1 MRAASDATSAV
12 GLLAVAAA
20 AFLWATLGVAGKALY
35 AVGAEPLVVVAWR
48 AILAVLV
55 LGAGLAI
62 LGPGLPRLPPRA
74 LPFFALYGLVAA
86 SNYACYFLALRHVP
100 VAVAIMLLYTYPSF
114 VAVAARFFFAEPL
127 SPAKTLALGLSFA
140 GVVLVGGGFHVGAAH
155 VSLPGVLYGL
165 GAAVA
170 MAAYSLLGKR
180 ATRDHDPWTVVLFSL
195 AGAALLL
202 AAALGRRLTRA
213 FAYTPLMWAGLV
225 YLAVG
230 PTLLAY
236 GLFLW
241 ALRRVEVSGASVWTT
256 LEPPMAAALAF
267 VFLGEVPGTEQV
279 VGGVLILTGVGILQ
293 WRSAPPA
300 PA

>member
-1 MRAASDATSAV
+1 MRAAPDTASAV

-20 AFLWATLGVAGKALY
+20 AFLWATLGVAGRALY
-35 AVGAEPLVVVAWR
+35 AAGAEPLVVVAWR

-62 LGPGLPRLPPRA
+62 LGPGLPRLPPRE

-100 VAVAIMLLYTYPSF
+100 VAVAIILLYTYPAF
-114 VAVAARFFFAEPL
+114 VAVAARFLFAEPL

-140 GVVLVGGGFHVGAAH
+140 GVVLVGGGLYVGTARL
-155 VSLPGVLYGL
+155 SLPGVVYGL
-165 GAAVA
+165 GAAVT

-180 ATRDHDPWTVVLFSL
+180 ATRHHDPWTVTLFSL
-195 AGAALLL
+195 AFAALSL
-202 AAALGRRLTRA
+202 AAALGPRLARA
-213 FAYTPLMWAGLV
+213 FAYTPPMWAGLV

-241 ALRRVEVSGASVWTT
+241 ALGRVEVSRASVWTT

-267 VFLGEVPGTEQV
+267 LCLGEVPSAVQV
-279 VGGVLILTGVGILQ
+279 VGGVLVLAGVGVLQ
-293 WRSAPPA
+293 WRPA
-300 PA
+300 TPAA